1 MPKNNLK
8 CVYFTLRAWSILLY
22 FLHVC
27 SDPKLNRSSHFS
39 NAPEPSPSARA
50 EQVSSVSNT
59 LSGQLTF
66 SDRKSFVPT
75 ASHHDTQIAAHEQSS
90 AVVIEKEPQTPASKL
105 ADSSITSALNVQF
118 PTSSPG
124 RIFRKLDNLGQ

>member
-1 MPKNNLK
+1 MRL
-8 CVYFTLRAWSILLY
+8 FHSQSMAALY

-39 NAPEPSPSARA
+39 NASEPSPSARA
-50 EQVSSVSNT
+50 ELVSSVSNT
-59 LSGQLTF
+59 LSGHLTF
-66 SDRKSFVPT
+66 SDRKSLVPT
-75 ASHHDTQIAAHEQSS
+75 ASHHDIQIAAHEQSS
-90 AVVIEKEPQTPASKL
+90 AVVIEKEPQTASKL
-105 ADSSITSALNVQF
+105 ADSSITSASNVQF